1 MNNNQALA
9 QSFGQKI
16 AVLVVVAVASIQVA
30 CSRSSFDAGMAK
42 EPKVVPDSNSISASK
57 STIAVTT
64 DQFADGASAAEVTI
78 TLRTGESEPV
88 VGLQMSLEV
97 SGSNN
102 VVTSCSVSD
111 SHGVSRCRIYS
122 TTAETKTVKA
132 VGEIVLVANTR
143 FIEQLSS
150 SSAFQVVSS
159 SVDDEVSPSGPRLVA
174 TAGIIESDAQLRDQN
189 GNVIVYS
196 LILGSVLGE

>member
-42 EPKVVPDSNSISASK
+42 DPKVVPDSRAISSSK
-57 STIAVTT
+57 STISVTT
-64 DQFADGASAAEVTI
+64 DQYADGSSPAEVTI

-88 VGLQMSLEV
+88 VGLQMALEV
-97 SGSNN
+97 TGSNN
-102 VVTSCSVSD
+102 VVTTCSLSD
-111 SHGVSRCRIYS
+111 EHGVSRCRIYS

-132 VGEIVLVANTR
+132 VGEIVLVSNTR
-143 FIEQLSS
+143 FLDQLPS

-159 SVDDEVSPSGPRLVA
+159 AGDDEVSPSGPRLVA
-174 TAGIIESDAQLRDQN
+174 TAGIIESDAQLRDSS

-196 LILGSVLGE
+196 SILGSVLGE